1 MEGIGYQRV
10 TFKKK
15 TSTIKANQP
24 LHNLGY
30 YFPQLAPLA
39 GGNKK
44 FQNFQFWIIHSYEYL
59 GFRGQKYQEIGVAEP
74 TWALGK

>member
-24 LHNLGY
+24 IHKLGY
-30 YFPQLAPLA
+30 CGTKVAHI
-39 GGNKK
+39 GG
-44 FQNFQFWIIHSYEYL
+44 L
-59 GFRGQKYQEIGVAEP
+59 
-74 TWALGK
+74 